1 MGGAWFESEAK
12 AVRGASFR
20 STAYRPDSTV
30 DGWAAGPFVVRGAS
44 VRGDSHRYYG
54 IARQDEM
61 GLAWDEEAKLLLIT
75 VADGVSAAPLSH
87 LGASTA
93 CRYAL
98 ECLLRNGSASRD
110 PDWRDLLDGC
120 AWALVDTW
128 QRLDSLPNPDPA
140 AAERQLATT
149 LCVAV
154 ISERDDGTDGAI
166 VRAVAVGDSGL
177 AVLREGRIVSL
188 LGGKAPTSD
197 GIVEVGVVP
206 LPRVPDHPAT
216 GEWAIGPE
224 ETLLIGTDGV
234 WDPVG
239 DGEGAVARLLIDAL
253 GRELPSRADYL
264 RVVDFC
270 RETYDD
276 DRTLVAVRI
285 TRKQPS
291 SEDGADDPQG
301 AAVSFGFGRR
311 QRESPEREQHE
322 DAEQGK
328 LGD

>member
-1 MGGAWFESEAK
+1 MGGAWIESEAK

-61 GLAWDEEAKLLLIT
+61 GLAWDEEAKLLLIA

-98 ECLLRNGSASRD
+98 EGLLRNGSGSRN

-128 QRLDSLPNPDPA
+128 QRLDSLPSPDPA

-154 ISERDDGTDGAI
+154 MSAMRRRCRG
-166 VRAVAVGDSGL
+166 RHRSG
-177 AVLREGRIVSL
+177 RSGRGLGPSRPARRPIISL
-188 LGGKAPTSD
+188 LGGKAQTPD
-197 GIVEVGVVP
+197 GIIEVAVVP

-216 GEWAIGPE
+216 GEWAIRPE

-239 DGEGAVARLLIDAL
+239 DGEGAVAQLLIDAL
-253 GRELPSRADYL
+253 DRELPPRADYL
-264 RVVDFC
+264 RVVDFG

-285 TRKQPS
+285 TGNQPA
-291 SEDGADDPQG
+291 SEDRANNPQG
-301 AAVSFGFGRR
+301 PPVSFGFGSR
-311 QRESPEREQHE
+311 QGESPEGEQHE
-322 DAEQGK
+322 DAEQDE
-328 LGD
+328 LSD